1 MPPRCQS
8 CWRLADTFKVS
19 DPAAPRLSLWMIYDM
34 KGAYFNTNHSFS
46 PLSKSNEVLLAPKP
60 GVSNSVSLR
69 VTLGNENHI
78 NCQTLKYIYILTYHV
93 QQNPQTSQVLIL
105 LFFLYS
111 VKKSKSSLIV

>member
-78 NCQTLKYIYILTYHV
+78 NCQTLKKIYIYTDISCSAKSPNKPSVDFT
-93 QQNPQTSQVLIL
+93 
-105 LFFLYS
+105 FFLIFS
-111 VKKSKSSLIV
+111 KKK